1 MGKIYVMKIS
11 ENLLGKTAKNEAKDG
26 ELQTIT
32 HTNGRTHGQTTH
44 KR

>member
-1 MGKIYVMKIS
+1 MGNLWD
-11 ENLLGKTAKNEAKDG
+11 ENIRKSTRQNGKNEAKDG

-32 HTNGRTHGQTTH
+32 HTNGRTYGQTTH